1 MAELDELDA
10 VREGEA
16 GLPTLVTADGSPEFD
31 YSFCL
36 LEGIDSKQV
45 QVILI
50 AVVDEKYLVAVPSNA
65 WHRTASKRLMRP
77 QTLTKASAVEVSSV
91 KPEAREEELP
101 QRMRIWIGFLNPAL
115 EEELELQDPLTV
127 PGADVVFGG
136 SFIPFAGSLFAAA
149 NDHFAFISAESGMEA
164 ALELSRDDGGQDLRE
179 RVGKLETTLEVMSKD
194 LKALLGQS
202 GVQEPE
208 PRQPALRK
216 KRQDTPQKQRVTFPG
231 MDPSVAA
238 AASSAGVSQQTMTA
252 MKTMLGGAAVGAQRF
267 VEPKPKMKSKLDSA
281 VVLSESED
289 EEATGDVGLADG
301 SSPPLEEAVG
311 QLAGIMK
318 LLTEDRLKRKKAGKV
333 EAALDAVSG
342 SSSTV
347 EGVSVGSGKRAA
359 AARRA
364 LRQALQESPEEI
376 SSLIER
382 LMLEDML
389 SRTIAPGMPMT
400 ELCARAWVEHR
411 SRIGSYRA
419 SAHAAWAAAGILDDL
434 IRDSPKAAR
443 AKASLLLLQLDQ
455 AAIDKGNWTLAGELS
470 LETAPPL
477 ASLSQ
482 HVGPSIADG
491 ESPYSRL
498 LDPRWS
504 EIALAHLRDTEDYLA
519 KRRGLN
525 KKPVQE
531 EDPSPKRRPQPK
543 SKAKGLADNP
553 EDA

>member
-101 QRMRIWIGFLNPAL
+101 QRMRIWIGFLNPAM

-164 ALELSRDDGGQDLRE
+164 ALELSRDDGGQDLHE

-208 PRQPALRK
+208 PRHPALRK

-267 VEPKPKMKSKLDSA
+267 VEPKPKMKNKLDSA
-281 VVLSESED
+281 V
-289 EEATGDVGLADG
+289 
-301 SSPPLEEAVG
+301 
-311 QLAGIMK
+311 
-318 LLTEDRLKRKKAGKV
+318 
-333 EAALDAVSG
+333 
-342 SSSTV
+342 
-347 EGVSVGSGKRAA
+347 
-359 AARRA
+359 RRA
-364 LRQALQESPEEI
+364 
-376 SSLIER
+376 
-382 LMLEDML
+382 
-389 SRTIAPGMPMT
+389 RT
-400 ELCARAWVEHR
+400 
-411 SRIGSYRA
+411 
-419 SAHAAWAAAGILDDL
+419 
-434 IRDSPKAAR
+434 
-443 AKASLLLLQLDQ
+443 
-455 AAIDKGNWTLAGELS
+455 
-470 LETAPPL
+470 
-477 ASLSQ
+477 
-482 HVGPSIADG
+482 
-491 ESPYSRL
+491 
-498 LDPRWS
+498 
-504 EIALAHLRDTEDYLA
+504 
-519 KRRGLN
+519 
-525 KKPVQE
+525 
-531 EDPSPKRRPQPK
+531 RRPQAMLVWQMAHPLPWRRQW
-543 SKAKGLADNP
+543 GNWLA
-553 EDA
+553 